1 MRKLIAGM
9 KLSLDGMATGPEDM
23 ADWVDAWSE
32 DYGLTGEIDACLLG
46 AGMFPGYEAYWT
58 AVRADPATPHWIRE
72 TPPTKAELAW
82 ANLAPRMPHYV
93 LSNRVNETRWPN
105 VAFLRSLADV
115 EALKRQPGK
124 SIYLVGGARLTA
136 GLIEAG
142 LVDQIRLILHPL
154 IAGEGQRLFAES
166 ARRTLRLL
174 DSRAIDGSR
183 VMLSY
188 ATR

>member
-1 MRKLIAGM
+1 
-9 KLSLDGMATGPEDM
+9 
-23 ADWVDAWSE
+23 
-32 DYGLTGEIDACLLG
+32 
-46 AGMFPGYEAYWT
+46 
-58 AVRADPATPHWIRE
+58 
-72 TPPTKAELAW
+72 
-82 ANLAPRMPHYV
+82 MPHYV